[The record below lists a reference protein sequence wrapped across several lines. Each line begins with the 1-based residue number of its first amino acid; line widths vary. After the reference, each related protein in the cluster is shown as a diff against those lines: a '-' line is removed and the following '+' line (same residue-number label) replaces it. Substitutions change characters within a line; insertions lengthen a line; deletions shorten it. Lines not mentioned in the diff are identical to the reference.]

1 MGGDRKDWIYP
12 VLSSGDEVAITNK
25 EKADLMVK
33 TFVAVHSSN
42 NLTKEGRNGRKKNRD
57 ENREVLKR
65 KESREKELDVP
76 FTIREMKRAIEN
88 TRRSAPGKDGIC
100 YTMIKHLCEG
110 GLTKILSLFNKVWKE
125 GKVPRSW
132 KEAIIVTIRKPGK
145 DHSKTINYRPI
156 ALTSHIGKIMK
167 RMINER
173 LMYYIEKRGLVTRYQ
188 SGFRRGRSTM
198 DPVVCLEDDIRKA
211 QVNKET
217 VAAVFFDVEKAY
229 DMLWREGLL
238 IKMHRMGIEG
248 NMFNWTMDF

>member
-1 MGGDRKDWIYP
+1 MGY
-12 VLSSGDEVAITNK
+12 VTL
-25 EKADLMVK
+25 
-33 TFVAVHSSN
+33 
-42 NLTKEGRNGRKKNRD
+42 
-57 ENREVLKR
+57 
-65 KESREKELDVP
+65 
-76 FTIREMKRAIEN
+76 
-88 TRRSAPGKDGIC
+88 
-100 YTMIKHLCEG
+100 IKHLSEG

-132 KEAIIVTIRKPGK
+132 KDAIIVPIRKLGK

-156 ALTSHIGKIMK
+156 ALTSHIS

-173 LMYYIEKRGLVTRYQ
+173 LMYYKEIRGLVTRYQ

-229 DMLWREGLL
+229 DMLWGEGLL

-248 NMFNWTMDF
+248 NMFHWTMDFFKGKSYTS